1 MLNGREVINMSDH
14 SQKIGF
20 FDLETQRLFQE
31 IEPRWEQMSWR
42 EKTKIRDTLSKK
54 LRLAVA
60 GLMDHEGNVK
70 FFTEENIGELF
81 NALESVDLIVG
92 HNLFGFDYIVLS
104 SYHSSVDV
112 VEKFQEKTFDTMKEL
127 KKVTGKCNWIGL
139 NDLGQLNL
147 GITKSEDTLKIPK
160 MWRDGKQDK
169 VKEYLRR
176 DLEITKGIY
185 DYAKTQGELKY
196 THKEYREIKGV
207 RTVKVHW

>member
-1 MLNGREVINMSDH
+1 MLNEREVINMSDH

-20 FDLETQRLFQE
+20 FDLETQWLFQE
-31 IEPRWEQMSWR
+31 IEPRWEQMSWG
-42 EKTKIRDTLSKK
+42 EQTEIHDTLSKK

-60 GLMDHEGNVK
+60 GLMDHEGDVK
-70 FFTEENIGELF
+70 FFTEENTGELF

-127 KKVTGKCNWIGL
+127 KKVTGIWTGL
-139 NDLGQLNL
+139 NDLGHLNL
-147 GITKSEDTLKIPK
+147 GIHKSEDTLKIPK
-160 MWRDGKQDK
+160 MWRDGQHDE
-169 VKEYLRR
+169 VKAYLRT

-185 DYAKTQGELKY
+185 DYGKTRGELKY
-196 THKEYREIKGV
+196 THKNYGKMEGV

>member
-1 MLNGREVINMSDH
+1 MYDH
-14 SQKIGF
+14 SQRIGF
-20 FDLETQRLFQE
+20 FDLETQWLFQE

-42 EKTKIRDTLSKK
+42 EKTEIRDTLSKK

-70 FFTEENIGELF
+70 FFTEENTGELF

-104 SYHSSVDV
+104 PYHSSVDV
-112 VEKFQEKTFDTMKEL
+112 VEKFQEKTFDTLQEL
-127 KKVTGKCNWIGL
+127 EKVTGNWTAL
-139 NDLGQLNL
+139 NDLGWLNL
-147 GITKSEDTLKIPK
+147 GIHKSEDTKKIPK
-160 MWRDGKQDK
+160 MWRDGKYDK
-169 VKEYLRR
+169 VKEYLRT

-185 DYAKTQGELKY
+185 DYGKTRGEFKY
-196 THKEYREIKGV
+196 THKDYGKIKGV

>member
-1 MLNGREVINMSDH
+1 MYDH
-14 SQKIGF
+14 SQRIGF
-20 FDLETQRLFQE
+20 FDLETQWLFQE

-42 EKTKIRDTLSKK
+42 EKTEIRDTLSKK

-70 FFTEENIGELF
+70 FFTEENIEELF

-112 VEKFQEKTFDTMKEL
+112 VEKFQEKTFDTLQEL
-127 KKVTGKCNWIGL
+127 EKVTGNWTAL

-147 GITKSEDTLKIPK
+147 GVHKSEDTLKIPK
-160 MWRDGKQDK
+160 MWRDGKHDE
-169 VKEYLRR
+169 VKEYLRT

-185 DYAKTQGELKY
+185 DYGKTRGELKY
-196 THKEYREIKGV
+196 THKDYGKIKGV